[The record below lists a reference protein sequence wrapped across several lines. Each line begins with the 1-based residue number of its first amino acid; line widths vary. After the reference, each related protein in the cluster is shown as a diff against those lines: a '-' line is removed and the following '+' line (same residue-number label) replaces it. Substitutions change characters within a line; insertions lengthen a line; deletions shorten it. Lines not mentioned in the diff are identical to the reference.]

1 MDEIQKSI
9 GVYEK
14 LRKFRYK
21 ISIEN
26 GMELEL
32 HFGREHYH
40 HLAGFQHLTDMPDV
54 ADPVSRHKFYN
65 DLRYGRI
72 SADRIKKSIR
82 YTDIQERMI
91 FFDKIEDILS
101 PGAGKIIV
109 EFNRHKT
116 GSVIEARFHLFR
128 REGNPFDGE
137 AVFFTLFI
145 DAETKVVYYPVTY
158 VVEHS
163 NLYVRG
169 QNMYDC
175 SIEKLPLRTKRVPAG
190 V

>member
-9 GVYEK
+9 GVFEE
-14 LRKFRYK
+14 LRKYRYK

-26 GMELEL
+26 GMEIEL
-32 HFGREHYH
+32 RFGREHYH
-40 HLAGFQHLTDMPDV
+40 HLVGFQHLTDMPDI

-65 DLRYGRI
+65 DLRYGRL
-72 SADRIKKSIR
+72 STARIKKSIR
-82 YTDIQERMI
+82 YGDIQERII

-109 EFNRHKT
+109 EFDKNKT
-116 GSVIEARFHLFR
+116 GSVIEAKFHLFR
-128 REGNPFDGE
+128 REGNPFEGD
-137 AVFFTLFI
+137 AIFFTLFI
-145 DAETKVVYYPVTY
+145 DADTKVTYHPVTY

-175 SIEKLPLRTKRVPAG
+175 SIEKQPLGRKKVPVG

>member
-1 MDEIQKSI
+1 MNEIQKSI
-9 GVYEK
+9 GVFEM
-14 LRKFRYK
+14 LRKYRYK

-26 GMELEL
+26 RMEIEL
-32 HFGREHYH
+32 RFGREHYH
-40 HLAGFQHLTDMPDV
+40 HLAGFQHLTDMPDI

-65 DLRYGRI
+65 DLRYGRL
-72 SADRIKKSIR
+72 STDRIKKSIR
-82 YTDIQERMI
+82 YEDIQERII
-91 FFDKIEDILS
+91 FFDKIEKILS

-109 EFNRHKT
+109 EFDKSKT
-116 GSVIEARFHLFR
+116 GSVIEAKFHLFR
-128 REGNPFDGE
+128 REGNPFEGD

-145 DAETKVVYYPVTY
+145 DADTKVAYHPVTY

-175 SIEKLPLRTKRVPAG
+175 SIEKVPLNGKKVPVG